1 MKKLDKIS
9 TLQSID
15 WGLNHCIFVDKK
27 NRVFSFGSNI
37 NGKLGLGEPDYI
49 EDDQSSASGYTTD
62 SEEIR

>member
-1 MKKLDKIS
+1 MKKMDKVS

-37 NGKLGLGEPDYI
+37 NGKLGLCEPDYI
-49 EDDQSSASGYTTD
+49 EDD
-62 SEEIR
+62 